1 MSQKKQSIG
10 HVLKTAREEKNLSL
24 DEISVLTRVKLKYL
38 IAIEADNFEILPST
52 VQKKGFIRTYARAL
66 DLDPAPLIAE
76 LRQIINEPTPE
87 ETQSDSEEHLVRDP
101 VTPTQS
107 LVEIGDVLKT
117 QRERLGFNLTNI
129 ENQIFIP
136 ERYLQA
142 IENGHLEELPST
154 VQGRGMVKNYAQ
166 FLGLDPDPLLLSYA
180 DVLQSRMETVRV
192 QQPQARRGFPP
203 LIWIRRYLAT
213 PTIFWAVVVSLIVAV
228 SIWSGVLIF
237 GTRGSLPGEIEETI
251 PAVADI
257 LLPTATATETPEP
270 PVPTQEEFEVEV
282 DTTTGIEDPPEN
294 NQNPT
299 ATPGLTGNE
308 KVQVQL
314 IITQRTWVRVTVD
327 NILAFEGR
335 LVPGSVKL
343 FGGELSIEVLTGNA
357 AGVEVIFNQR
367 DLGVM
372 GLYGEVI
379 DRVYTAEGIAT
390 PTPTISA
397 TPTPSDTPEASP
409 TPTPSSTPEPE

>member
-1 MSQKKQSIG
+1 MAQKKQSIG
-10 HVLKTAREEKNLSL
+10 EVLKTAREEKGLSL
-24 DEISVLTRVKLKYL
+24 DEVSVLTRVKIKYL
-38 IAIEADNFEILPST
+38 IAIEADNFDILPSS
-52 VQKKGFIRTYARAL
+52 VQKKGFLRAYARAL

-76 LRQIINEPTPE
+76 LRQIINEPIPE
-87 ETQSDSEEHLVRDP
+87 DPEISSDAPTEEIPAAKTQ
-101 VTPTQS
+101 T
-107 LVEIGDVLKT
+107 LVEIGDILKT
-117 QRERLGFNLTNI
+117 QREKLGFNLANI

-136 ERYLQA
+136 GRYLQA

-166 FLGLDPDPLLLSYA
+166 FLGLDPEPLLLSYA
-180 DVLQSRMETVRV
+180 EVLQSRLESARV
-192 QQPQARRGFPP
+192 QPPQTRKGFPP
-203 LIWIRRYLAT
+203 LIWIRRYLAS
-213 PTIFWAVVVSLIVAV
+213 PTIFWAVVVSLIIAV

-237 GTRGSLPGEIEETI
+237 GKRGSAPAFEETI

-257 LLPTATATETPEP
+257 LLPTATFTETPE
-270 PVPTQEEFEVEV
+270 VSNPTQDEFEVEV
-282 DTTTGIEDPPEN
+282 DTTAGIEDLPGEAEE
-294 NQNPT
+294 PT
-299 ATPGLTGNE
+299 VTPGLTGNE

-335 LVPGSVKL
+335 LIPGSVKL

-379 DRVYTAEGIAT
+379 NRVYTAEGVAT

-397 TPTPSDTPEASP
+397 TPTPSVTPEASM
-409 TPTPSSTPEPE
+409 TPTPSITPEPE

>member
-1 MSQKKQSIG
+1 MAKEKQSIG
-10 HVLKTAREEKNLSL
+10 EVLKTAREEKNLSL
-24 DEISVLTRVKLKYL
+24 EEVSVLTRVKLKYL
-38 IAIEADNFEILPST
+38 IAIEADNFDILPST
-52 VQKKGFIRTYARAL
+52 VQMKGFLRAYARAL
-66 DLDPAPLIAE
+66 DLDPAPLITE
-76 LRQIINEPTPE
+76 LRQIINEPIPEKAEIQTDETPAK
-87 ETQSDSEEHLVRDP
+87 DP
-101 VTPTQS
+101 ESKPQS

-136 ERYLQA
+136 ERYLKA

-166 FLGLDPDPLLLSYA
+166 FLGLDPEPLLLNYA
-180 DVLQSRMETVRV
+180 DVLQSRLESART
-192 QQPQARRGFPP
+192 QQHRIRRGFPP
-203 LIWIRRYLAT
+203 LIWIRRYIAS
-213 PTIFWAVVVSLIVAV
+213 PTIFWAVVVSLIVAI

-237 GTRGSLPGEIEETI
+237 GNRGSAPGIEETI
-251 PAVADI
+251 PAVADV
-257 LLPTATATETPEP
+257 LLPTATSTETPEP
-270 PVPTQEEFEVEV
+270 PIPTQEEFEVEV
-282 DTTTGIEDPPEN
+282 DNGAGVEESTEEGGE
-294 NQNPT
+294 PT
-299 ATPGLTGNE
+299 VTPGLTGNE

-335 LVPGSVKL
+335 LIPGSVKL

-357 AGVEVIFNQR
+357 AGVEVIYNQR

-372 GLYGEVI
+372 GLYGEVV

-397 TPTPSDTPEASP
+397 TPTPSDTPEASL

>member
-1 MSQKKQSIG
+1 
-10 HVLKTAREEKNLSL
+10 VLKTTREKENLSL
-24 DEISVLTRVKLKYL
+24 EEVSVLTRVKIKYL
-38 IAIEADNFEILPST
+38 IAIEADNFDILPST
-52 VQKKGFIRTYARAL
+52 VQKKGFLRAYARAL
-66 DLDPAPLIAE
+66 DLDPAPLMAE
-76 LRQIINEPTPE
+76 LRQIINEPIPE
-87 ETQSDSEEHLVRDP
+87 DMEIPSEELPAEDLESK
-101 VTPTQS
+101 TQT
-107 LVEIGDVLKT
+107 LVEIGDALKT
-117 QRERLGFNLTNI
+117 QREKLGFNLANI

-136 ERYLQA
+136 ERYLKA

-166 FLGLDPDPLLLSYA
+166 FLGLDPEPLLSGYA
-180 DVLQSRMETVRV
+180 DVLRSRLDSVRV
-192 QQPQARRGFPP
+192 QPSQTKKGFPP
-203 LIWIRRYLAT
+203 IIWMRRYLT
-213 PTIFWAVVVSLIVAV
+213 SPTIFWVVVVSLIAAV

-237 GTRGSLPGEIEETI
+237 GSRESLPTIEETI

-257 LLPTATATETPEP
+257 LIPTATFTDTPEP
-270 PVPTQEEFEVEV
+270 PSSTLDEFDVEV
-282 DTTTGIEDPPEN
+282 DNSAGIEDPSGEVEE
-294 NQNPT
+294 QT
-299 ATPGLTGNE
+299 ITPGLTGNE

-335 LVPGSVKL
+335 LIPGSVKL

-372 GLYGEVI
+372 GLYGEVV

-397 TPTPSDTPEASP
+397 TPTPSETPEASLTP
-409 TPTPSSTPEPE
+409 TPTNAPESE